1 MRIFEKNYSHQK
13 MRNKI
18 SHKPVHV
25 KNEAR
30 LVDFGR
36 KSIGG
41 HARYGPY
48 PSGQLNQNKIV

>member
-1 MRIFEKNYSHQK
+1 
-13 MRNKI
+13 
-18 SHKPVHV
+18 V

-41 HARYGPY
+41 HANHINIY
-48 PSGQLNQNKIV
+48 

>member
-41 HARYGPY
+41 HARYH
-48 PSGQLNQNKIV
+48 STQTWHESQKQ

>member
-1 MRIFEKNYSHQK
+1 

-41 HARYGPY
+41 HAIDRAVNFNDA
-48 PSGQLNQNKIV
+48 LI

>member
-41 HARYGPY
+41 HATHTPLSDFIFFGKLR
-48 PSGQLNQNKIV
+48 